1 MPELNAKIEK
11 YIREFERERFYKVR
25 ELKEE
30 LQYLLDNISL
40 SVDCIIISDTVMK
53 CLADYIGIG
62 LLDFKYGEPAPYVL
76 GDGRRHNC
84 EIDGND
90 GVDYVIYFKTSVK
103 GKFYRLE
110 GGVGLNIA
118 LDEKRKTFE
127 YDENEHKG
135 IEKSNEFDSC
145 NFNKKVDI
153 IPTPVKSYTL
163 NHRESHPCKP

>member
-1 MPELNAKIEK
+1 MPELKAEIEK

-40 SVDCIIISDTVMK
+40 SVDCIIISNTVNK
-53 CLADYIGIG
+53 CLTDYTGIG

-90 GVDYVIYFKTSVK
+90 GVDYVIYFKTSTK
-103 GKFYRLE
+103 DKFYKLE
-110 GGVGLNIA
+110 GGIGLNKA
-118 LDEKRKTFE
+118 LEEKRKTFE
-127 YDENEHKG
+127 YDKNEHEG
-135 IEKSNEFDSC
+135 IENSNIFDSC
-145 NFNKKVDI
+145 NLNNNIVNM
-153 IPTPVKSYTL
+153 PLEWRVK
-163 NHRESHPCKP
+163 